1 MMMLFVQGGCMHENN
16 MHGKEVLGVVKFVP
30 HGSWCPFWA
39 LSLCNVKYIIGV
51 VAHTLYVKFFQV
63 L

>member
-1 MMMLFVQGGCMHENN
+1 MHENN
-16 MHGKEVLGVVKFVP
+16 MHGKEILGVVKFVP